1 MLTEI
6 EVSSK
11 SYFYELSPI
20 KIYALKK
27 SNIFDVFTEWS
38 ENKII
43 Y

>member
-27 SNIFDVFTEWS
+27 SNIFDVLLS
-38 ENKII
+38 GPKITC
-43 Y
+43 